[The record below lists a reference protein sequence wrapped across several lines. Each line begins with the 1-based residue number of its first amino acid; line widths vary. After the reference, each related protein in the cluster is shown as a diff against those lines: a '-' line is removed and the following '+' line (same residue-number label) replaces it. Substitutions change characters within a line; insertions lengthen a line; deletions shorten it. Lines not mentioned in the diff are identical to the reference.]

1 MRWMLR
7 SKLHKAVV
15 TDADLKYEGSITID
29 RNLTDMVGLF
39 PGEKVLV
46 VSNTSGA
53 RLDTYL
59 IAGERGSGIVCMNGA
74 ASHLIKKD
82 EEIIIMGFELIHDPK
97 KHTEKSILLEY
108 RGGKNV
114 FKRFI

>member
-1 MRWMLR
+1 MLR

-15 TDADLKYEGSITID
+15 TDADLSYEGSITID
-29 RNLTDMVGLF
+29 RDLSDMVGLF
-39 PGEKVLV
+39 PGEKVMV

-53 RLDTYL
+53 RLETYL
-59 IAGERGSGIVCMNGA
+59 IAGERGSGIICINGA

-82 EEIIIMGFELIHDPK
+82 EEIIVMGFELVENPEL
-97 KHTEKSILLEY
+97 HTFKTILIEY
-108 RGGKNV
+108 KNGKNL